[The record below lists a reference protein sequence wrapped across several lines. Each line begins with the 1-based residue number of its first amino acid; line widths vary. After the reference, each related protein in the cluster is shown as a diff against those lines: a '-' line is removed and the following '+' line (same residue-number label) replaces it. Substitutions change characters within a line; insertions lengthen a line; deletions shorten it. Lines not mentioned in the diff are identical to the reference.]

1 MEQTTNSKAKNILM
15 GLSSDKRVK
24 KLLNQFQHIT
34 NEIKKKNTEITA
46 KIDKNTQDR
55 VARAMETYHGAV
67 KNFQHL
73 EAKIESEIE
82 KTLEKVKDST
92 HELEMNLKLY
102 KGKALQQVKDFQ
114 GLKKAKSSQKKT
126 KKASTPVSTTKK
138 SKAKSNRSQNSS
150 VKTKTKTKPK
160 MMVAKKSRSTKK
172 VQSI

>member
-34 NEIKKKNTEITA
+34 NEIKKKNTEITS

-92 HELEMNLKLY
+92 HELEKNLKLY
-102 KGKALQQVKDFQ
+102 KDKALQQVKDFQ
-114 GLKKAKSSQKKT
+114 GLKKTKSTQKKAKSASNSPSVN
-126 KKASTPVSTTKK
+126 KKAKAKSRLSSKTSLKAKARTNPKNVGTKK
-138 SKAKSNRSQNSS
+138 SRTA
-150 VKTKTKTKPK
+150 
-160 MMVAKKSRSTKK
+160 KK
-172 VQSI
+172 VQSV